1 MPTSWSGDWG
11 TARSATFSAT
21 PTRPRRLPPATPRS
35 SEFPTRTR
43 KERPAMMGIKERA
56 FGPLPSVTLE
66 ELVPPEHFY
75 RHLERTL
82 DLGFVRDL
90 VRDAYAGT
98 GRPSIDP
105 VVFFKLQLVM
115 FFEGIRS
122 ERQLMQMVADRL
134 SLRWYLGYDLTE
146 PLPDHSSLSRIRER
160 YGLAVFRRFFETI
173 VEQGI
178 SAGLVWGHEL
188 YVDATKVEANADLD
202 SLVPRFAVEA
212 HLNRL
217 FAPADD
223 EGAGGD
229 RRGSLDEPGDDDPLA
244 RLPIDLTEES
254 RAELTERAA
263 QRHDWIGRAGR
274 PDRATTSG
282 PYRRTA
288 DFRVSTT
295 DPDATPMP
303 YGERGTRLGY
313 QDHYVVDGGRAR
325 TILTALVAPAEVQEN
340 QPALDLLWRARF
352 RWKLRPRQVTGD
364 TKYGTV
370 ANIAAIGRES
380 IRAYVPLSA
389 AGQRAGMFGERDF
402 VYNRT
407 TDTYRCPGNATLH
420 FRSQCETTRRRVYEA
435 PAAVCAICAL
445 KHQCTT
451 S

>member
-1 MPTSWSGDWG
+1 M
-11 TARSATFSAT
+11 
-21 PTRPRRLPPATPRS
+21 
-35 SEFPTRTR
+35 R
-43 KERPAMMGIKERA
+43 KEQPAMMGRKERI
-56 FGPLPSVTLE
+56 FDPLPSVTLE
-66 ELVPPEHFY
+66 ELVPPDHVY

-82 DLGFVRDL
+82 DLSFVRDL
-90 VRDAYAGT
+90 VRDAYADI

-105 VVFFKLQLVM
+105 VIFFKLQLIL
-115 FFEGIRS
+115 FFEGLRS
-122 ERQLMQMVADRL
+122 ERQLMRVVADRF

-146 PLPDHSSLSRIRER
+146 SLPDHSSLSRIRER
-160 YGLAVFRRFFETI
+160 SGLAVFRRFFETI
-173 VEQGI
+173 VEQCI

-217 FAPADD
+217 FAAADD
-223 EGAGGD
+223 EGEGGD
-229 RRGSLDEPGDDDPLA
+229 RRGSPDKPGGDDPLA

-282 PYRRTA
+282 PYQRTA

-313 QDHYVVDGGRAR
+313 QDHYLVDGGRAR
-325 TILTALVAPAEVQEN
+325 IILAALVAPAEVQEN
-340 QPALDLLWRARF
+340 QPALDLLWWTRF

-370 ANIAAIGRES
+370 ENIAAIERER
-380 IRAYVPLSA
+380 IR
-389 AGQRAGMFGERDF
+389 
-402 VYNRT
+402 
-407 TDTYRCPGNATLH
+407 
-420 FRSQCETTRRRVYEA
+420 
-435 PAAVCAICAL
+435 
-445 KHQCTT
+445 
-451 S
+451 